1 MEEAASF
8 EEFKGKT
15 FEEVYKLYNSI
26 FDPARKACARIML
39 LQIAE
44 EANHLETVMKI
55 SEKNSPVHA
64 SAKERLEL
72 LELLESK
79 KKK

>member
-8 EEFKGKT
+8 EEFKGKS
-15 FEEVYKLYNSI
+15 FEEVHRMYEREC
-26 FDPARKACARIML
+26 DPAIKTFARIML

-44 EANHLETVMKI
+44 KAVHLETVLKI
-55 SEKNSPVHA
+55 SEKNSPMHA

-72 LELLESK
+72 LKSK
-79 KKK
+79 KK

>member
-1 MEEAASF
+1 MQEAESF

-26 FDPARKACARIML
+26 SDPARKAYARLML

-44 EANHLETVMKI
+44 KAVHLETVLKI
-55 SEKNSPVHA
+55 SEKNSPMHA

-79 KKK
+79 KK